1 MPENTNNI
9 IGNEPFTRGKLDSWT
24 NMSTD
29 AVLYHAQQNTQLRF
43 MMASSIIKNMLLAQA
58 ERTGRTPQQTTVL
71 DVGCGWGKVAF
82 PLHDAGFRV
91 TALDISP
98 AMIALLHEKKGP
110 RDIQTIVGDISTMK
124 PQQGEQYDCI
134 VMSQVLVHYKNSWE
148 EFLNIVARF
157 LAPGGCLVF
166 EMRNFEFLQT
176 LANVYRQ
183 RPDVFY
189 RQYYGLASPDSDGSH
204 VLHGIHSHEMTNFAA
219 HNGFNIADTRQIHP
233 LLSHMANITL
243 QGENF
248 TEFFEKFDNYC
259 TSPQVISFIQWLQ
272 TSFEHTLPP
281 AMSEES
287 FYLLQKN

>member
-1 MPENTNNI
+1 
-9 IGNEPFTRGKLDSWT
+9 
-24 NMSTD
+24 MSAD

-58 ERTGRTPQQTTVL
+58 ERTGRPPQETTVL

-82 PLHDAGFRV
+82 PLHDAGFQV
-91 TALDISP
+91 TALDISA
-98 AMIALLHEKKGP
+98 AMIDLLHQKKGA
-110 RDIQTIVGDISTMK
+110 RAIQTIVGDMSCLD
-124 PQQGEQYDCI
+124 PQQAGTFDCI

-148 EFLNIVARF
+148 EFLRIVTRF

-176 LANVYRQ
+176 LANIYGQ
-183 RPDVFY
+183 RPDMFY
-189 RQYYGLASPDSDGSH
+189 RHYYSIGNPSADGSH
-204 VLHGIHSHEMTNFAA
+204 VLHGIHSHEMTNFAE
-219 HNGFNIADTRQIHP
+219 HNGFSIVDTRQIHP

-243 QGENF
+243 QGEQF
-248 TEFFEKFDNYC
+248 PEFFEKFDNYC

-272 TSFEHTLPP
+272 TSFEHALPP